1 MGTKKRI
8 SAGFTLIEMMVVV
21 AIVGILATVAIPSY
35 MHYVQRGDLI
45 EGTQALAQFRVQMEQ
60 YYQDN
65 RSYYPST
72 AAAFGAGFVCGV
84 APPTL
89 TYFTLTC
96 VGSGSGQLYTAT
108 ATANTT
114 GPVNGAVYTIDQGN
128 NQVTMSLPSGFTT
141 IPSGGTS
148 GWLTR

>member
-1 MGTKKRI
+1 MGTMRK

-21 AIVGILATVAIPSY
+21 AIAGILATIAIPSY

-45 EGTQALAQFRVQMEQ
+45 EGTQALAQYRVQMEQ

-72 AAAFGAGFVCGV
+72 AAAFGAGFVCG
-84 APPTL
+84 PTLPTL

-96 VGSGSGQLYTAT
+96 VGSGGGQLYTAT
-108 ATANTT
+108 ATANAT
-114 GPVNGAVYTIDQGN
+114 GAVNGAIYTIDQSGN
-128 NQVTMSLPSGFTT
+128 QATLGLPSGFTT
-141 IPSGGTS
+141 IPSGGTP